1 MTASSPAPSSQSAI
15 NPVTALP
22 IAANSTDQLR
32 PRRGTPVNRY
42 RVAVFTPV
50 LYGLVT
56 GSMRCGM
63 ETFTLLGLDG
73 IIGWSLR
80 AVVSWLFPST
90 FTAKPS
96 EG

>member
-1 MTASSPAPSSQSAI
+1 MKP
-15 NPVTALP
+15 LP
-22 IAANSTDQLR
+22 NYTVAQLETLDVL
-32 PRRGTPVNRY
+32 RRNRM
-42 RVAVFTPV
+42 AWIMFIFLLFVFLGLLGFV